1 MGPSWVIE
9 DRRRHERAPTR
20 IATALGMSRPAPAM
34 RVAGAG
40 CARRLARS
48 QGKLAAQFPL
58 SPARVTALP
67 PDVEDD
73 LDAFLKRYAQLV
85 NTIQDELFKV
95 VAIVGGED
103 VRGLARR
110 EMAEL
115 MDRLGAL
122 PSAAGFRLL
131 VAIRNRIAHSYPDDP
146 ERQAGNLNAAY
157 EAVPD
162 LLATHEGVRRY
173 LERRLPRG

>member
-1 MGPSWVIE
+1 MSPE
-9 DRRRHERAPTR
+9 EA
-20 IATALGMSRPAPAM
+20 ALARQALRSAD
-34 RVAGAG
+34 G

-73 LDAFLKRYAQLV
+73 LDAFLKRYEQLV

-110 EMAEL
+110 EVAEL

-122 PSAAGFRLL
+122 PSAASFRLL
-131 VAIRNRIAHSYPDDP
+131 VAIRNRIAHSYPDEP
-146 ERQAGNLNAAY
+146 EAGNLNAAY

-162 LLATHEGVRRY
+162 LLAAHEGVRRY
-173 LERRLPRG
+173 LERRLLGA

>member
-1 MGPSWVIE
+1 MSLE
-9 DRRRHERAPTR
+9 E
-20 IATALGMSRPAPAM
+20 TALARQALRSAEGY
-34 RVAGAG
+34 
-40 CARRLARS
+40 ARRLTRS

-73 LDAFLKRYAQLV
+73 LDAFLKRYEQLV
-85 NTIQDELFKV
+85 NTIQDELFKA

-110 EMAEL
+110 EVAEL

-122 PSAAGFRLL
+122 PAAASFRPL
-131 VAIRNRIAHSYPDDP
+131 VAIQNRIARSYPDDP

-162 LLATHEGVRRY
+162 LLAAHEGVRRY
-173 LERRLPRG
+173 LERRLPGG

>member
-1 MGPSWVIE
+1 MSPE
-9 DRRRHERAPTR
+9 E
-20 IATALGMSRPAPAM
+20 ATLARQALRSAE
-34 RVAGAG
+34 G

-58 SPARVTALP
+58 SPARLTALP

-73 LDAFLKRYAQLV
+73 LDAFLKRYEQLV

-110 EMAEL
+110 EVAEL

-122 PSAAGFRLL
+122 PSAASFRLL

-157 EAVPD
+157 EAVTD
-162 LLATHEGVRRY
+162 LLAAHEGVRRY
-173 LERRLPRG
+173 LERRLLGG

>member
-1 MGPSWVIE
+1 MSPE
-9 DRRRHERAPTR
+9 EA
-20 IATALGMSRPAPAM
+20 ALARQALRSAE
-34 RVAGAG
+34 G

-73 LDAFLKRYAQLV
+73 LDAFLKRYEQLV

-110 EMAEL
+110 EVTEL

-122 PSAAGFRLL
+122 PAAASFRLL

-162 LLATHEGVRRY
+162 LLAAHEGVRRY
-173 LERRLPRG
+173 LERRLPGG

>member
-1 MGPSWVIE
+1 VSPE
-9 DRRRHERAPTR
+9 EA
-20 IATALGMSRPAPAM
+20 ALARQALRSAE
-34 RVAGAG
+34 G

-73 LDAFLKRYAQLV
+73 LDAFLKRYEQLV

-110 EMAEL
+110 EVAEL

-122 PSAAGFRLL
+122 PAAASFRLL

-146 ERQAGNLNAAY
+146 ERQARNLNAAY

-162 LLATHEGVRRY
+162 LLAAHEGVRRY
-173 LERRLPRG
+173 LERRLPGG

>member
-1 MGPSWVIE
+1 MSPE
-9 DRRRHERAPTR
+9 EA
-20 IATALGMSRPAPAM
+20 ALARQALRSAE
-34 RVAGAG
+34 G

-67 PDVEDD
+67 PDLEDD
-73 LDAFLKRYAQLV
+73 LDAFLKRYEQLV

-110 EMAEL
+110 EVAEL

-122 PSAAGFRLL
+122 PAAASFRLL

-162 LLATHEGVRRY
+162 LLAAHEGVRRY
-173 LERRLPRG
+173 LDRRLPGG

>member
-1 MGPSWVIE
+1 MSPE
-9 DRRRHERAPTR
+9 EA
-20 IATALGMSRPAPAM
+20 ALARQALRSAE
-34 RVAGAG
+34 G

-58 SPARVTALP
+58 SPARLTALP

-73 LDAFLKRYAQLV
+73 LDAFLKRYEQLV

-110 EMAEL
+110 EVAEL

-122 PSAAGFRLL
+122 PSAASFRLL

-162 LLATHEGVRRY
+162 LLAAHEGVRRY
-173 LERRLPRG
+173 LERRLPGG

>member
-1 MGPSWVIE
+1 MSPE
-9 DRRRHERAPTR
+9 EA
-20 IATALGMSRPAPAM
+20 ALARQALRSAE
-34 RVAGAG
+34 G

-58 SPARVTALP
+58 SPARLTVLP

-73 LDAFLKRYAQLV
+73 LDAFLKRYEQLV

-110 EMAEL
+110 EVAEL

-122 PSAAGFRLL
+122 PSAASFRLL

-157 EAVPD
+157 EAVSD
-162 LLATHEGVRRY
+162 LLAAHEGARRY
-173 LERRLPRG
+173 LERRLPGA

>member
-1 MGPSWVIE
+1 VSPE
-9 DRRRHERAPTR
+9 EA
-20 IATALGMSRPAPAM
+20 ALARQALRSAE
-34 RVAGAG
+34 G

-58 SPARVTALP
+58 SPARLTALP

-73 LDAFLKRYAQLV
+73 LDAFLKRYEQLV

-110 EMAEL
+110 EVAEL

-122 PSAAGFRLL
+122 PSAASFRLL

-162 LLATHEGVRRY
+162 LLAAHEGVRRY
-173 LERRLPRG
+173 LERRLPGG

>member
-1 MGPSWVIE
+1 VSPE
-9 DRRRHERAPTR
+9 EA
-20 IATALGMSRPAPAM
+20 ALARQALRSAE
-34 RVAGAG
+34 G
-40 CARRLARS
+40 CGRRLARS
-48 QGKLAAQFPL
+48 RGKLAAQFPL

-73 LDAFLKRYAQLV
+73 LDAFLKRYEQLV

-110 EMAEL
+110 EVAEL

-122 PSAAGFRLL
+122 PSAANFRLF

-146 ERQAGNLNAAY
+146 ERQAANLNAAY

-173 LERRLPRG
+173 LEHRVPGG

>member
-1 MGPSWVIE
+1 MSPE
-9 DRRRHERAPTR
+9 EA
-20 IATALGMSRPAPAM
+20 ALARQALRSAE
-34 RVAGAG
+34 G

-58 SPARVTALP
+58 SPARLTALP

-73 LDAFLKRYAQLV
+73 LDAFLKRYEQLV
-85 NTIQDELFKV
+85 NTIQDELFRV
-95 VAIVGGED
+95 VAIVGGEN

-122 PSAAGFRLL
+122 PSAASFRLL
-131 VAIRNRIAHSYPDDP
+131 VAIRNVIAHSYPDDP
-146 ERQAGNLNAAY
+146 ERQAGDLNAAY

-162 LLATHEGVRRY
+162 LLAAHEGVRRY
-173 LERRLPRG
+173 LERRLPGG

>member
-1 MGPSWVIE
+1 VSPE
-9 DRRRHERAPTR
+9 EA
-20 IATALGMSRPAPAM
+20 ALARQALRSAE
-34 RVAGAG
+34 G

-58 SPARVTALP
+58 LPARLTALP

-73 LDAFLKRYAQLV
+73 LDAFLKRYEQLV
-85 NTIQDELFKV
+85 NAIQDELFKV

-110 EMAEL
+110 EVVEL

-122 PSAAGFRLL
+122 PSAASFRLL

-162 LLATHEGVRRY
+162 LLAAHEGVRRY
-173 LERRLPRG
+173 LERRLPKGPFP

>member
-1 MGPSWVIE
+1 MSPE
-9 DRRRHERAPTR
+9 EA
-20 IATALGMSRPAPAM
+20 ALARQALRSAE
-34 RVAGAG
+34 G

-73 LDAFLKRYAQLV
+73 LDAFLKRYEQLV
-85 NTIQDELFKV
+85 NTLQDELFKV

-103 VRGLARR
+103 VRGLASR
-110 EMAEL
+110 EVAEL

-122 PSAAGFRLL
+122 PSAASFRLL

-162 LLATHEGVRRY
+162 LLAAHEGVRRY
-173 LERRLPRG
+173 LERRLPGG

>member
-1 MGPSWVIE
+1 MSPE
-9 DRRRHERAPTR
+9 EA
-20 IATALGMSRPAPAM
+20 ALARQALRSAE
-34 RVAGAG
+34 G

-73 LDAFLKRYAQLV
+73 LDAFLKRYEQLV

-115 MDRLGAL
+115 MDRLGAV
-122 PSAAGFRLL
+122 PSAASFRLL

-162 LLATHEGVRRY
+162 LLAAHEGVRRY
-173 LERRLPRG
+173 LERRLPGG

>member
-1 MGPSWVIE
+1 MSPE
-9 DRRRHERAPTR
+9 EA
-20 IATALGMSRPAPAM
+20 ALARQALRSAE
-34 RVAGAG
+34 G
-40 CARRLARS
+40 CARRMARS

-58 SPARVTALP
+58 SATRLTALP
-67 PDVEDD
+67 LDVEDD
-73 LDAFLKRYAQLV
+73 LDAFLKRYEQLV
-85 NTIQDELFKV
+85 NSIQDELFKV

-110 EMAEL
+110 EVAEL

-122 PSAAGFRLL
+122 PSAASFRLL

-157 EAVPD
+157 ESVPD
-162 LLATHEGVRRY
+162 LLAAHEGVRRY
-173 LERRLPRG
+173 LERRLPEG

>member
-1 MGPSWVIE
+1 VSPE
-9 DRRRHERAPTR
+9 EA
-20 IATALGMSRPAPAM
+20 ALARQALRSAE
-34 RVAGAG
+34 G

-73 LDAFLKRYAQLV
+73 LDAFLKRYEQLV

-110 EMAEL
+110 EVAEL

-122 PSAAGFRLL
+122 PSAASFRLL

-162 LLATHEGVRRY
+162 LLAAHEGVRRY
-173 LERRLPRG
+173 LERRLPGA

>member
-1 MGPSWVIE
+1 MSPE
-9 DRRRHERAPTR
+9 EA
-20 IATALGMSRPAPAM
+20 ALARQALRSAE
-34 RVAGAG
+34 G

-73 LDAFLKRYAQLV
+73 LDAFLKRYEQLV

-122 PSAAGFRLL
+122 PSAASFRLL

-157 EAVPD
+157 ETVPD
-162 LLATHEGVRRY
+162 LLAAHEGVRRY
-173 LERRLPRG
+173 LERRLPGG

>member
-1 MGPSWVIE
+1 MSPE
-9 DRRRHERAPTR
+9 EA
-20 IATALGMSRPAPAM
+20 ALARQALRSAE
-34 RVAGAG
+34 G

-73 LDAFLKRYAQLV
+73 LDAFLKRYEQLV

-103 VRGLARR
+103 TRGLARR
-110 EMAEL
+110 EVAEL

-122 PSAAGFRLL
+122 PAAASFRLL

-146 ERQAGNLNAAY
+146 ARQAENLNAAY

-162 LLATHEGVRRY
+162 LLAAHEGVRRY
-173 LERRLPRG
+173 LERRLPGG

>member
-1 MGPSWVIE
+1 MSPE
-9 DRRRHERAPTR
+9 EA
-20 IATALGMSRPAPAM
+20 ALARQALRSAE
-34 RVAGAG
+34 G

-73 LDAFLKRYAQLV
+73 LDAFLKRYEQLV

-110 EMAEL
+110 EVAEL

-122 PSAAGFRLL
+122 PAAASFRLL

-162 LLATHEGVRRY
+162 LLAAHEGVRRY
-173 LERRLPRG
+173 LERRLPGD

>member
-1 MGPSWVIE
+1 MSPE
-9 DRRRHERAPTR
+9 EA
-20 IATALGMSRPAPAM
+20 ALARQALRSAE
-34 RVAGAG
+34 G

-73 LDAFLKRYAQLV
+73 LDAFLKRYEQLV

-110 EMAEL
+110 EVAEL

-122 PSAAGFRLL
+122 PSAASFRLL

-162 LLATHEGVRRY
+162 LLAAHEGVRRY
-173 LERRLPRG
+173 LEPRLPGG